1 MHIVPLSTGQQLQVE
16 RERAL
21 DHEATI
27 EQLKQRIASLQHLRA
42 HQQLAHG
49 QQVNALLTQIREA
62 QAQVAEAAELKKKA
76 ETKCLTARK

>member
-1 MHIVPLSTGQQLQVE
+1 ME

-21 DHEATI
+21 NHESTI
-27 EQLKQRIASLQHLRA
+27 EQLKQRILSLQQLRA

-49 QQVNALLTQIREA
+49 QQVDALLAQIRDA
-62 QAQVAEAAELKKKA
+62 QAQVAEAGEQKKKA